1 MVCTGRI
8 RRMHPETEYFV
19 LRSPHVFYKSILADG
34 NTAFLHNIIIN
45 LSVIAYRNGTVFRT
59 VIS

>member
-1 MVCTGRI
+1 
-8 RRMHPETEYFV
+8 MHPETEYFV
-19 LRSPHVFYKSILADG
+19 LRSPHVFYKSILTDG

-45 LSVIAYRNGTVFRT
+45 LGVIAYRNGTVFRS